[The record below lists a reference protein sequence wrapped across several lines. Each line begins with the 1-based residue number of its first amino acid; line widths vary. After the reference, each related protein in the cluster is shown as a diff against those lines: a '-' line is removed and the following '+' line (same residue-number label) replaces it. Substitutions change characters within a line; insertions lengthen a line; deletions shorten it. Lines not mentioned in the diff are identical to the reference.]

1 MKMKVRNKTLRTD
14 ELTSLEEVNKQI
26 SYEAALE
33 GIVLLENDGCLPLRP
48 GKVALFGAG
57 ADMTIKGG
65 TGSGE
70 VNERHAVSVMEGL
83 EMAGFTVTTKR
94 WIEDYKYLF
103 EQAEADYAKAF
114 RDGLLKGKI
123 KNVMGV
129 LNTPFLY
136 PTGQPVLGEDI
147 NSSDTDTCIYVVA
160 RQAGEGADKKLDGGE
175 FALTREEKA
184 SIAFC
189 AVNYEK
195 MIVVIN
201 VGSTFD
207 MSFLDEI
214 EGINAVVSLCQQGC
228 MGGKAFADIL
238 CGKVSPSGKT
248 VDTWVKKYED
258 IPFGD
263 EYSYLNGDL
272 AEEYYREGIYVGYRY
287 FDTFKVE
294 PKYPFGYGLSY
305 TEFTIESE
313 TYLDKTKVRVEA
325 RVTNTGETYA
335 GKEVVQAYVS
345 CPEGKLKKEYQ
356 KLAAFAKTK
365 ILTPGE
371 SEVLTLEFD
380 MADMASYLAEEG
392 AMILEPGDYVIR
404 VGNSSRNT
412 HVSAYVRTSEEIMI
426 SKHANIC
433 KNRVVME
440 ELQPE
445 DDTFYQITNAP
456 VLDLVSADF
465 VCKSYEYKTLE
476 VYHSPEV
483 DAVMNVLSTKELI
496 SILVGAGA
504 ITSGTYFCA
513 PGCAGTTTGKLVE
526 KGVPDVSLADGPA
539 GLRLQRRSAVM
550 RNGKLK
556 PVDPFISTMKY
567 MPEIFKKKLLGD
579 PKKHPVVYQ
588 FTTSFPVGLALAQTW
603 NMDVLEK
610 VGEAVG
616 EEMKAYGV
624 TYWLAPA
631 LNIHRNP
638 LCGRN
643 FEYYS
648 EDPYLAGKATA
659 AITKGVQKSR
669 GCYVT
674 IKHFCCNN
682 QEDNRMHTNANVSE
696 RALREIYLRGFE
708 IAVKEAKPGSVMTS
722 YNKVNGVYANNSY
735 DLLTKVL
742 RNEWGFDG
750 LVMTDWFATGKN
762 VGSHALA
769 IATGNDLIM
778 PGNEGAEK
786 EIYKALKKGLI
797 SEEDV
802 KRCAANVLRGIMSS
816 RIYQAYKKSSYCN
829 LDKQ

>member
-1 MKMKVRNKTLRTD
+1 MKMKVRNKALWTD
-14 ELTSLEEVNKQI
+14 AVTPLEEVNKQI
-26 SYEAALE
+26 SYEAAVE
-33 GIVLLENDGCLPLRP
+33 GIVLLENDGCLPLKP
-48 GKVALFGAG
+48 GKIALYGAG

-70 VNERHAVSVMEGL
+70 VNERHAISIMEGL

-114 RDGLLKGKI
+114 RDSLLKGNI

-129 LNTPFLY
+129 LNMPFLY
-136 PTGQPVLGEDI
+136 PARQPVLGEDI
-147 NSSDTDTCIYVVA
+147 NNSDTDTCIYVVA
-160 RQAGEGADKKLDGGE
+160 RQAGEGADKKLDSGE
-175 FALTREEKA
+175 FALTREEKS

-189 AVNYEK
+189 AANYEK

-207 MSFLDEI
+207 MSFVDEI
-214 EGINAVVSLCQQGC
+214 EGINAVVYLCQQGC

-238 CGKVSPSGKT
+238 CGNVSPSGKT

-258 IPFGD
+258 IPFAN

-272 AEEYYREGIYVGYRY
+272 EEEYYREGIYVGYRY
-287 FDTFKVE
+287 FDTFNVE
-294 PKYPFGYGLSY
+294 PRYPFGYGLSY
-305 TEFTIESE
+305 TDFVIESAVH
-313 TYLDKTKVRVEA
+313 LDKTKVTVEA
-325 RVTNTGETYA
+325 RVTNVGDTYS
-335 GKEVVQAYVS
+335 GKEVVQVYVS
-345 CPEGKLKKEYQ
+345 CPDGKLKKEYQ
-356 KLAAFAKTK
+356 KLAAFGKTK
-365 ILTPGE
+365 VLAPGE
-371 SEVLTLEFD
+371 REVLSITFD
-380 MADMASYLAEEG
+380 MADVASYMAEEG
-392 AMILEPGDYVIR
+392 AMILEPGDYAIC

-412 HVSAYVRTSEEIMI
+412 NVAAYVRTSEEII
-426 SKHANIC
+426 VSKHANFC

-445 DDTFYQITNAP
+445 GERFNQIMNVP
-456 VLDLVSADF
+456 VYELVPAEFECRSF
-465 VCKSYEYKTLE
+465 EYKTPD
-476 VYHSPEV
+476 VYSSKEL
-483 DAVMNVLSTKELI
+483 DAVLNVLSTKEMI
-496 SILVGAGA
+496 SLLVGAGA
-504 ITSGTYFCA
+504 LSSGKYFCA
-513 PGCAGTTTGKLVE
+513 PGSAGTTTGKLVE

-539 GLRLQRRSAVM
+539 GLRLQRRAVVL

-567 MPEIFKKKLLGD
+567 MPEILKKKFLGD
-579 PKKHPVVYQ
+579 PEKHPVIYQ

-603 NMDVLEK
+603 NMEVLEK

-708 IAVKEAKPGSVMTS
+708 IAVKEANPGSVMTS

-750 LVMTDWFATGKN
+750 LVMTDWFATGKK
-762 VGSHALA
+762 VGNHALA

-778 PGNEGAEK
+778 PGGEGAEK
-786 EIYKALKKGLI
+786 DIYKALKDGLI
-797 SEEDV
+797 TEEDIR
-802 KRCAANVLRGIMSS
+802 RCAANVLRGIMGS

-829 LDKQ
+829 PDK

>member
-1 MKMKVRNKTLRTD
+1 MKMKVRNKALWSDVATP
-14 ELTSLEEVNKQI
+14 LEEVNKQI

-33 GIVLLENDGCLPLRP
+33 GIVLLENDGCLPVKP
-48 GKVALFGAG
+48 GKIALFGAG

-70 VNERHAVSVMEGL
+70 VNERHAVSIMEGL

-94 WIEDYKYLF
+94 WIEDYKFLF

-114 RDGLLKGKI
+114 RDSLLKGNI

-129 LNTPFLY
+129 LNMPFLY
-136 PTGQPVLGEDI
+136 PFGQPVIGEDI
-147 NSSDTDTCIYVVA
+147 NNSDTDTCIYVVS
-160 RQAGEGADKKLDGGE
+160 RQAGEGADKKLDSGE
-175 FALTREEKA
+175 FALAREEKA

-189 AVNYEK
+189 AANYEK
-195 MIVVIN
+195 MILVIN

-214 EGINAVVSLCQQGC
+214 EGINAVVYLCQQGC
-228 MGGKAFADIL
+228 MGGKAFADLL
-238 CGKVSPSGKT
+238 CGTVSPSGKT

-258 IPFGD
+258 IPFAN

-305 TEFTIESE
+305 TEFDVE
-313 TYLDKTKVRVEA
+313 TEELIVDKTEVCLKVK
-325 RVTNTGETYA
+325 VTNTGDKYS
-335 GKEVVQAYVS
+335 GKEVVQVYVS
-345 CPEGKLKKEYQ
+345 CPDGKLKKEYQ

-365 ILTPGE
+365 ILVPGE
-371 SEVLTLEFD
+371 SEVLTIKFKMDE
-380 MADMASYLAEEG
+380 MACYLSEEG
-392 AMILEPGDYVIR
+392 AMVLEPGDYIVR
-404 VGNSSRNT
+404 VGNCSRNT
-412 HVSAYVRTSEEIMI
+412 SVAAVLRTTEEII
-426 SKHANIC
+426 VSKHANIC
-433 KNRVVME
+433 KNSVVME

-445 DDTFYQITNAP
+445 DKEKE
-456 VLDLVSADF
+456 VLENVAVFELKSADF
-465 VCKSYEYKTLE
+465 ECGLFEYKT
-476 VYHSPEV
+476 PEV
-483 DAVMNVLSTKELI
+483 HHSAELDAVLNVLSEKEMI
-496 SILVGAGA
+496 SLVVGAGA
-504 ITSGTYFCA
+504 LSNGKYFCA
-513 PGCAGTTTGKLVE
+513 PGSAGTTTGKLVE

-539 GLRLQRRSAVM
+539 GLRLQRRSVVM

-567 MPEIFKKKLLGD
+567 MPEILKKNLLGD
-579 PKKHPVVYQ
+579 PEKHPVVYQ

-603 NMDVLEK
+603 NMEVLEK

-643 FEYYS
+643 FEYFS
-648 EDPYLAGKATA
+648 EDPYVAGKATA
-659 AITKGVQKSR
+659 ALTRGVQKSR

-708 IAVKEAKPGSVMTS
+708 IAVKESKPGAVMTS

-750 LVMTDWFATGKN
+750 LVMTDWFATGKK
-762 VGSHALA
+762 VGNHALA

-778 PGNEGAEK
+778 PGNDAAEK
-786 EIYKALKKGLI
+786 EIYKALKEGLI

-802 KRCAANVLRGIMSS
+802 RRCAANVLRGIMSS
-816 RIYQAYKKSSYCN
+816 RIYQAYKKSSYCQ
-829 LDKQ
+829 LDK

>member
-1 MKMKVRNKTLRTD
+1 MKMKVRNKALWTD
-14 ELTSLEEVNKQI
+14 AVTPLEEVNKQI
-26 SYEAALE
+26 SYDAAVE
-33 GIVLLENDGCLPLRP
+33 GIVLLENDGCLPVKP
-48 GKVALFGAG
+48 GKIALYGAG

-70 VNERHAVSVMEGL
+70 VNERHAVSIMEGL

-114 RDGLLKGKI
+114 RDSLLKGNI

-129 LNTPFLY
+129 LDLPFLY
-136 PTGQPVLGEDI
+136 PAGQPVLGEDI
-147 NSSDTDTCIYVVA
+147 NNSDTDTCVYVVA
-160 RQAGEGADKKLDGGE
+160 RQAGEGADKKLDSGE

-189 AVNYEK
+189 AANYKK

-207 MSFLDEI
+207 MSFVDEI
-214 EGINAVVSLCQQGC
+214 EGINAVVYLCQQGC

-238 CGKVSPSGKT
+238 CGNVSPSGKT

-258 IPFGD
+258 TPFAN

-272 AEEYYREGIYVGYRY
+272 EEEYYREGIYVGYRY
-287 FDTFKVE
+287 FDTFNVE

-305 TEFTIESE
+305 TDFVIESAVH
-313 TYLDKTKVRVEA
+313 LNKTKVTVEA
-325 RVTNTGETYA
+325 RVTNVGDTYS
-335 GKEVVQAYVS
+335 GKEVVQVYVS
-345 CPEGKLKKEYQ
+345 CPDGKLKKEYQ
-356 KLAAFAKTK
+356 KLAAFGKTK
-365 ILTPGE
+365 VLAPGE
-371 SEVLTLEFD
+371 SEVLSITFD
-380 MADMASYLAEEG
+380 MADVASYMAEEG
-392 AMILEPGDYVIR
+392 AMLLEAGDYVIR

-412 HVSAYVRTSEEIMI
+412 VPAAVVKTTEEII
-426 SKHANIC
+426 VSKHANIC
-433 KNRVVME
+433 KNSVVME

-445 DDTFYQITNAP
+445 AKEKEVVENIP
-456 VLDLVSADF
+456 VFELHSSDAE
-465 VCKSYEYKTLE
+465 CEIYEYKTPD
-476 VYHSPEV
+476 VYSSKEL
-483 DAVMNVLSTKELI
+483 DAVLNVLSTKEMI
-496 SILVGAGA
+496 SLLVGAGA
-504 ITSGTYFCA
+504 LSSGKYFCA
-513 PGCAGTTTGKLVE
+513 PGSAGTTTGKLVE

-539 GLRLQRRSAVM
+539 GLRLQRRAVVL

-567 MPEIFKKKLLGD
+567 MPEILKKKFLGD
-579 PKKHPVVYQ
+579 PEKHPVIYQ

-603 NMDVLEK
+603 NMEVLEK

-708 IAVKEAKPGSVMTS
+708 IAVKEANPGSVMTS

-750 LVMTDWFATGKN
+750 LVMTDWFATGKK
-762 VGSHALA
+762 VGNHALA

-778 PGNEGAEK
+778 PGAESAEK
-786 EIYKALKKGLI
+786 AIYKALKSGLI
-797 SEEDV
+797 SEEDIR
-802 KRCAANVLRGIMSS
+802 RCAANVLRGIMSS

-829 LDKQ
+829 PDK